1 MSTSDHWGSEYLN
14 FDGKHSKL
22 KLKDSVRSGIA
33 GGEPCTWSKV
43 DLKALACLFQNYKWV
58 SSE

>member
-22 KLKDSVRSGIA
+22 KLKDSVRSMVVMWLVFRIG
-33 GGEPCTWSKV
+33 WSV
-43 DLKALACLFQNYKWV
+43 IRILAVFGSLIDMF
-58 SSE
+58 EF

>member
-33 GGEPCTWSKV
+33 GGN
-43 DLKALACLFQNYKWV
+43 LAPEVK
-58 SSE
+58 